1 MPGLKTEITEL
12 ATGLGMLGV
21 GVGEGLATPPPEFL
35 NVDEATWSRL
45 ASAFRS
51 GAHDALFENA
61 WANGRAFLSATDGL
75 RGRLP
80 RRVEWKGPDRQVEA
94 DPIPADLRV
103 DHVYLVSI
111 KTRSDVL
118 ANRSPA
124 RLFLG
129 RSAPRNWFLETAPD
143 EYRSLYRAAVTYIAQ
158 EGARP
163 GDLESDPADVDPA
176 VDGPPGTDPT
186 SAPTSAPTSDQG
198 QQVLGI
204 GGAASDAPA
213 PSPGPSSP
221 GPSSPGPSSP
231 GPSSPGPS
239 SPGSLSAGPSSPRAG
254 ASAPGG
260 PGDTSGYPD
269 DVEGLTAADGKA
281 LGRLLP
287 GRSWPEPLR
296 PLYLDLARAV
306 SAESARRWN
315 GSLASPAER
324 EQQAWRLLRLA
335 PAPYF
340 VLGTSPSGPLRIRV
354 DTPWDWRRSWEFLAL
369 DVRPAVGAGQPQ
381 VDWTLRVRNRA
392 TGAERVT
399 EGFVEVR
406 WSHGRFSGAPEAKVQ
421 LRSRHEDVPGYTP
434 LT

>member
-21 GVGEGLATPPPEFL
+21 GVAEGLTRPPAEFV
-35 NVDEATWSRL
+35 NVDEGTWSRL
-45 ASAFRS
+45 AGAFRS
-51 GAHDALFENA
+51 GAHAALFENA

-143 EYRSLYRAAVTYIAQ
+143 EYRSLYRAAVTHIAQ
-158 EGARP
+158 TGARP
-163 GDLESDPADVDPA
+163 SGLDPDPGGTGLE
-176 VDGPPGTDPT
+176 GTDPT
-186 SAPTSAPTSDQG
+186 SAPTTGQG
-198 QQVLGI
+198 QQVFGI
-204 GGAASDAPA
+204 GGGSGDAPA
-213 PSPGPSSP
+213 PLPGPSLP
-221 GPSSPGPSSP
+221 GPSLPGPSLP
-231 GPSSPGPS
+231 GPSLPRPS
-239 SPGSLSAGPSSPRAG
+239 LPRAG
-254 ASAPGG
+254 AGTPGG

-269 DVEGLTAADGKA
+269 DVEGLTAFDGKA

-287 GRSWPEPLR
+287 GRSWPEALR

-315 GSLASPAER
+315 ESIVSAAER

-354 DTPWDWRRSWEFLAL
+354 DTPWVWRRSWEFLAL
-369 DVRPAVGAGQPQ
+369 DVRPAVGAAQPQ
-381 VDWTLRVRNRA
+381 VDWTLRVRNRT
-392 TGAERVT
+392 TGAELVT

>member
-21 GVGEGLATPPPEFL
+21 GVAEGLAAPPAEFV
-35 NVDEATWSRL
+35 NVDEGTWSRL

-51 GAHDALFENA
+51 GAHAALFENA
-61 WANGRAFLSATDGL
+61 WANGRAFLAATDGL

-80 RRVEWKGPDRQVEA
+80 QRVEWKGPDRQVEA

-129 RSAPRNWFLETAPD
+129 RSAPRSWFLETAPD
-143 EYRSLYRAAVTYIAQ
+143 EYRSLYRAAVTYVRQA
-158 EGARP
+158 GARP
-163 GDLESDPADVDPA
+163 AGVDPDPAGADPADADPA
-176 VDGPPGTDPT
+176 DAEPAGADPADAEPGGTDPT
-186 SAPTSAPTSDQG
+186 SAPTTGQG

-204 GGAASDAPA
+204 GGALRDAPA
-213 PSPGPSSP
+213 PMPGPSSP
-221 GPSSPGPSSP
+221 GPSSPG
-231 GPSSPGPS
+231 
-239 SPGSLSAGPSSPRAG
+239 AG
-254 ASAPGG
+254 AGAPGG

-269 DVEGLTAADGKA
+269 DVDGLTAVDGKA

-315 GSLASPAER
+315 ESLASSAER
-324 EQQAWRLLRLA
+324 ERQAWRLLRLA

-381 VDWTLRVRNRA
+381 VDWTLRVRNRT
-392 TGAERVT
+392 TGAELVT

>member
-21 GVGEGLATPPPEFL
+21 GVGEGLATPPAEFV
-35 NVDEATWSRL
+35 NVDEGTWTRL
-45 ASAFRS
+45 ASAFRT
-51 GAHDALFENA
+51 GAHAALFEDA
-61 WANGRAFLSATDGL
+61 WANGRAFLAATDGL

-80 RRVEWKGPDRQVEA
+80 KRVEWKGPDRQVET

-143 EYRSLYRAAVTYIAQ
+143 EYRSLYRAAVAYIAQ
-158 EGARP
+158 AGASPP
-163 GDLESDPADVDPA
+163 GLDPDPP
-176 VDGPPGTDPT
+176 VDGPPGTDPP
-186 SAPTSAPTSDQG
+186 SAPTSAPTTDQG

-204 GGAASDAPA
+204 GGGARDVPA
-213 PSPGPSSP
+213 PTPGPSTPGPSSP

-231 GPSSPGPS
+231 
-239 SPGSLSAGPSSPRAG
+239 RAG
-254 ASAPGG
+254 TVVPGG

-269 DVEGLTAADGKA
+269 DVESLTAVDGKA

-287 GRSWPEPLR
+287 GRSWPELLR

-315 GSLASPAER
+315 GSLASTAER
-324 EQQAWRLLRLA
+324 ELQAWRLLRLA

-381 VDWTLRVRNRA
+381 VDWTLRVRHRA

>member
-21 GVGEGLATPPPEFL
+21 GVGEGLATPPAEFL
-35 NVDEATWSRL
+35 NVDEGTWSRL

-158 EGARP
+158 AGAGP
-163 GDLESDPADVDPA
+163 PDLDPDAA

-186 SAPTSAPTSDQG
+186 CAPTRAPTTDQG

-204 GGAASDAPA
+204 GGAARDTSA

-221 GPSSPGPSSP
+221 GPSSPGHL
-231 GPSSPGPS
+231 
-239 SPGSLSAGPSSPRAG
+239 SLRAG
-254 ASAPGG
+254 APGG

-269 DVEGLTAADGKA
+269 DVEGLTAVDGKA

-315 GSLASPAER
+315 GSLASTAER
-324 EQQAWRLLRLA
+324 ELQAWRLLRLA

-381 VDWTLRVRNRA
+381 VDWTLRVRNRS